1 MLLHFVKLSYQATSD
16 TLAPLSEIA
25 PLHSYFNFMKGFNV
39 YFRVRM
45 ADVIVK
51 PVNILLES
59 FTGVLGII

>member
-1 MLLHFVKLSYQATSD
+1 
-16 TLAPLSEIA
+16 
-25 PLHSYFNFMKGFNV
+25 MKGFNV